1 MLLFISLK
9 LLYFVF
15 CLILSSEIRNKK
27 ALRQHQNDVT
37 DRIAHALKQLAITKL
52 FTADTKPRKKLGLH
66 HFAHA
71 SNILFFV
78 NIIYFLFQDIIL
90 L

>member
-15 CLILSSEIRNKK
+15 CLILSSEIRNK

-52 FTADTKPRKKLGLH
+52 FTADTKPRKKRSRPLRTC
-66 HFAHA
+66 
-71 SNILFFV
+71 V
-78 NIIYFLFQDIIL
+78 KYFIFC
-90 L
+90 